1 MLLLC
6 LCLTWT
12 TAAAA
17 AGDVLEQQSDAL
29 GLDELSDAAGEYA
42 PEGAVGEVDLNQGL
56 SDLLDTG
63 SAELSGVVRKAVRS
77 GVLPWP
83 RGPTRRRGRGAASP
97 WSLWRPPW
105 R

>member
-1 MLLLC
+1 MWMLLLC

-42 PEGAVGEVDLNQGL
+42 PEGAVG
-56 SDLLDTG
+56 
-63 SAELSGVVRKAVRS
+63 
-77 GVLPWP
+77 
-83 RGPTRRRGRGAASP
+83 
-97 WSLWRPPW
+97 
-105 R
+105 